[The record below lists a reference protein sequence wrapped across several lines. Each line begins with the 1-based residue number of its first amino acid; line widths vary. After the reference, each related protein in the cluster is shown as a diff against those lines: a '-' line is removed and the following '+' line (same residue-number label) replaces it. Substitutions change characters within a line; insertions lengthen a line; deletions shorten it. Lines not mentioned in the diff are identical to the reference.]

1 MRDVKGVTRGTG
13 TSDVERS
20 YARMLCLQNRLT
32 LIRAKMD
39 PDFQDLPGL
48 RTGRYGHRRACV
60 AAGGRGTRDEGV
72 IREGDPGDFYMKVIA
87 KMFRGVWHYGVTTS
101 VVTEWVLEIY
111 GGATQWRAVF
121 EDGDTMDLLR
131 SEAMTSPV
139 NPKRRAGKG
148 EGGGDAAGAGWTS
161 DEEEEE
167 EAAHLRAWESAAVPG
182 SDTNAL
188 TFAVMTCSTHVKSK
202 NFNNS
207 ADSDWRLLHDIM
219 PAGFTWGGMAVPRS
233 HKAMRKFLRVP
244 DTSRY
249 VRHMCPKGC
258 VAFSGAPGKAGG
270 WANLPDQH
278 CPECNADRVPGGGG
292 GSGGEEALVLLD
304 GPGIRKVAVLM
315 APAHMSCAN
324 AADSGVDAGELLVA
338 GIHARS
344 QDVRAKCKC
353 KLQVAGIHAR
363 SQDGASSS
371 PGRASAVASAVADAV
386 VAGCCEEVA
395 LDIASAGLG
404 VCRRQSC
411 EAMDTTSPPGR
422 KWAASLVVSRVRAA
436 GIEEDEKDIRKRVT
450 RFVRERRKAHLN
462 AKAST
467 VPAAQLVVAEEA
479 ASSAA

>member
-1 MRDVKGVTRGTG
+1 
-13 TSDVERS
+13 
-20 YARMLCLQNRLT
+20 
-32 LIRAKMD
+32 
-39 PDFQDLPGL
+39 
-48 RTGRYGHRRACV
+48 
-60 AAGGRGTRDEGV
+60 
-72 IREGDPGDFYMKVIA
+72 MKVIA
-87 KMFRGVWHYGVTTS
+87 KKFRGVWHYGVITS

-121 EDGDTMDLLR
+121 EDGDTVDLLR
-131 SEAMTSPV
+131 L
-139 NPKRRAGKG
+139 
-148 EGGGDAAGAGWTS
+148 
-161 DEEEEE
+161 EEEE

-188 TFAVMTCSTHVKSK
+188 TFAVMKCSAHVKSK

-207 ADSDWRLLHDIM
+207 ADSDWQLLHDIM

-304 GPGIRKVAVLM
+304 GPGNRKVAVLM

-324 AADSGVDAGELLVA
+324 AADSGVDAPELLVA
-338 GIHARS
+338 GIHARWLRGGWRERS
-344 QDVRAKCKC
+344 LARLDNSLSPISRLNHGLLRLLTRRIRRIIVA
-353 KLQVAGIHAR
+353 LQGVPPPATA
-363 SQDGASSS
+363 
-371 PGRASAVASAVADAV
+371 PSAVADAV

-411 EAMDTTSPPGR
+411 EAMDTTSPPGQ

-436 GIEEDEKDIRKRVT
+436 GIEEDEKDMRKRVT

-479 ASSAA
+479 GSSAA

>member
-1 MRDVKGVTRGTG
+1 
-13 TSDVERS
+13 
-20 YARMLCLQNRLT
+20 
-32 LIRAKMD
+32 
-39 PDFQDLPGL
+39 
-48 RTGRYGHRRACV
+48 
-60 AAGGRGTRDEGV
+60 
-72 IREGDPGDFYMKVIA
+72 MKVIA
-87 KMFRGVWHYGVTTS
+87 KKFRGVWHYGVITS

-121 EDGDTMDLLR
+121 EDGDTVDLLR
-131 SEAMTSPV
+131 SEVVEAMAAAQEHSPV
-139 NPKRRAGKG
+139 DADG
-148 EGGGDAAGAGWTS
+148 EARLATVPEGDDQSSESEEEGWEGGGGGGGDAAGAGWTS

-167 EAAHLRAWESAAVPG
+167 EAAHLREWESPAVPG

-188 TFAVMTCSTHVKSK
+188 TFAVMKCSAHVKSK
-202 NFNNS
+202 NFNNP
-207 ADSDWRLLHDIM
+207 ADSDWQLLHDIM

-233 HKAMRKFLRVP
+233 HKAMRKFLRVH

-270 WANLPDQH
+270 WTNLPDQH

-324 AADSGVDAGELLVA
+324 AADLGVDAPELLVA

-344 QDVRAKCKC
+344 QDVRAKFKC
-353 KLQVAGIHAR
+353 TLLVAGIHAR

-371 PGRASAVASAVADAV
+371 PGRASPPATAPSAVADAV

-395 LDIASAGLG
+395 LYIGG
-404 VCRRQSC
+404 W
-411 EAMDTTSPPGR
+411 GR
-422 KWAASLVVSRVRAA
+422 HRHVLLHMRGRPDAKVR
-436 GIEEDEKDIRKRVT
+436 K
-450 RFVRERRKAHLN
+450 LM
-462 AKAST
+462 
-467 VPAAQLVVAEEA
+467 A
-479 ASSAA
+479 ASSTAQPPGVVKTLTDDKKRKRPVKKRRGKKLTVVESEAEAEAEAARSSKRRVPRARKNKNKQ

>member
-1 MRDVKGVTRGTG
+1 
-13 TSDVERS
+13 
-20 YARMLCLQNRLT
+20 
-32 LIRAKMD
+32 
-39 PDFQDLPGL
+39 
-48 RTGRYGHRRACV
+48 
-60 AAGGRGTRDEGV
+60 
-72 IREGDPGDFYMKVIA
+72 MKC
-87 KMFRGVWHYGVTTS
+87 
-101 VVTEWVLEIY
+101 
-111 GGATQWRAVF
+111 
-121 EDGDTMDLLR
+121 
-131 SEAMTSPV
+131 
-139 NPKRRAGKG
+139 
-148 EGGGDAAGAGWTS
+148 
-161 DEEEEE
+161 
-167 EAAHLRAWESAAVPG
+167 SA
-182 SDTNAL
+182 
-188 TFAVMTCSTHVKSK
+188 HVKSK

-207 ADSDWRLLHDIM
+207 ADSDWQLLHDIM

-324 AADSGVDAGELLVA
+324 AADLGVDAPELLVL

-353 KLQVAGIHAR
+353 KLLVAGIHAR

-371 PGRASAVASAVADAV
+371 PGRASPPATAPSAVADAV

-411 EAMDTTSPPGR
+411 EAMDTTSPPGQ

-436 GIEEDEKDIRKRVT
+436 GIEEDEKDMRKRVT
-450 RFVRERRKAHLN
+450 RGRPDAKIRKLM
-462 AKAST
+462 
-467 VPAAQLVVAEEA
+467 A
-479 ASSAA
+479 ASSTAQPPGVVKTLTDDKKRKRPVKKRRGKKLTVAESEAESEAEAEAEAEAARSSKRRVPRAHKNKNKQ